1 MLALVLEGTIVLS
14 LDVHMNSTLI
24 LLGEITVGAL
34 KLSRLGANILECHGD
49 FPQRGGGK
57 FNFLALKN
65 KPYF

>member
-14 LDVHMNSTLI
+14 LDVHMNSALI

-34 KLSRLGANILECHGD
+34 KLSRLGADILECHCGD

-65 KPYF
+65 KP